1 MTLLSR
7 YLLRE
12 HAKVLGGIF
21 LVLSLLCFLFEFIER
36 WDDVLEHDVP
46 TRLGLLYLACKM
58 PQFMLY
64 VLPVSVLLSTFIT
77 LGLLGRSN
85 ELTAFKASGIS
96 GYLIAKPLIM
106 TAALLSAFSFF
117 WAETLVPSTN
127 RQANRIW
134 QMEVKK
140 TAKRT
145 LLRQNEIWFRSPSS
159 QGMTL
164 YRIGFMRL
172 PETQLPGPRLERQPS
187 RSLTL
192 NDVTVLRVSR
202 AFDLMERIDAREMIW
217 ELDHWVF
224 LHGTLWRAEPSGDA
238 RVQRFERQI
247 IPLGEKPEDFQWVE
261 QDVEAMGF
269 LDLLT
274 YTQRA
279 KEDGYDVTPQV
290 TDLHFKLASSFFC
303 VITVLFTIPLAMR
316 IPPRA
321 GGLALGVA
329 LSMAVGFIY
338 YLFMALGLAF
348 GHAGVIPPFLG
359 AWAGNLFF
367 GGSGLWWML
376 HLKH

>member
-12 HAKVLGGIF
+12 YAKVLAGIF
-21 LVLSLLCFLFEFIER
+21 LILSFLCFLFEFFER
-36 WDDVLEHDVP
+36 WDDILEQEVP

-58 PQFMLY
+58 PQYVLY
-64 VLPVSVLLSTFIT
+64 ALPVSVLLSTFIT

-96 GYLIAKPLIM
+96 GYLIAKPLLLM
-106 TAALLSAFSFF
+106 AALLSAFSFF

-127 RQANRIW
+127 RHANRIW

-145 LLRQNEIWFRSPSS
+145 LFRQNEIWFRNPSS
-159 QGMTL
+159 HGMTL
-164 YRIGFMRL
+164 YRIGFMMV

-187 RSLTL
+187 RTLTL
-192 NDVTVLRVSR
+192 KDVTVLRVSR
-202 AFDLMERIDAREMIW
+202 AFDLIERIDAREMVW
-217 ELDHWVF
+217 EQDHWVF
-224 LHGTLWRAEPSGDA
+224 LQGILWRAEPAEDR
-238 RVQRFERQI
+238 RVQRFERQV

-261 QDVEAMGF
+261 KDVEAMGF
-269 LDLLT
+269 FDLLT
-274 YTQRA
+274 YTRRA
-279 KEDGYDVTPQV
+279 KAEGYDVTPQV
-290 TDLHFKLASSFFC
+290 TDLHFKMASSFFC
-303 VITVLFTIPLAMR
+303 VLTVLFTIPLAMR

-321 GGLALGVA
+321 GGLALGVSI
-329 LSMAVGFIY
+329 SMGVGFLY
-338 YLFMALGLAF
+338 YLLMALGLAF
-348 GHAGVIPPFLG
+348 GHAGVIAPFLA
-359 AWAGNLFF
+359 AWGGNLVF